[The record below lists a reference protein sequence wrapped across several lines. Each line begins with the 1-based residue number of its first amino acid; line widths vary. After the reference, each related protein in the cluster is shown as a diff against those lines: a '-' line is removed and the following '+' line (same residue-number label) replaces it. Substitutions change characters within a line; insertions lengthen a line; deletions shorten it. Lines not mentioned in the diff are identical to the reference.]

1 MKKGLAVLVAFA
13 IVSLASAD
21 GVFAFPPNEAGQQQQ
36 TSVITGKVVETM
48 DSGQYSYIC
57 VEKGGKKTW
66 VAVPK
71 MKVKKGQTM
80 SFKPGMEMVDFESK
94 TLKRK
99 FDRIIFSEGQA
110 K

>member
-1 MKKGLAVLVAFA
+1 MKKVLLLIVALAF
-13 IVSLASAD
+13 VSLASAN
-21 GVFAFPPNEAGQQQQ
+21 GLLAFPPAETEQQQ

-48 DSGQYSYIC
+48 DSGPYTYVC

-71 MKVKKGQTM
+71 MKVKKGQTI
-80 SFKPGMEMVDFESK
+80 SFKPGMEMVNFESK

-99 FDRIIFSEGQA
+99 FDKIIFSEGPV